1 MDNASSSAAAYR
13 RHVSSRGNDQS
24 HNSGN
29 SEAGRRKGTFED
41 VVPIVSDQDGQ
52 DDIFE
57 IGKMSEDNDSG
68 FLEFEHHDGD
78 EADDGGQAGGN
89 GENQANLA

>member
-1 MDNASSSAAAYR
+1 MDNASSSAAAYPR
-13 RHVSSRGNDQS
+13 RPVSSRGNDIS
-24 HNSGN
+24 NKSGN

-52 DDIFE
+52 NDIFE
-57 IGKMSEDNDSG
+57 IGKMSEDDDSG

-78 EADDGGQAGGN
+78 EADSGG
-89 GENQANLA
+89 